1 MTVLLLLLPLLATA
15 EMRWSPRIEGNLAYD
30 GSEKIAQQFL
40 DSFYRAV
47 RSGVREVIA
56 AQFVDK
62 IFFVSCEKVGNGESI
77 GDYKH
82 YNRCKWIAS
91 RSKIIENAFSATLVD
106 YLVNYGSNV
115 TMELVNCAQGSKFN
129 HKTLPTISA
138 SMIVRGIGEPFLAP
152 AMLLIVDG
160 KPLYWGSEVSYCKFG
175 RPSETV
181 GDGSMSVVYDF
192 LESFGNAMKNRQ
204 KTENFGRAKIAEHF
218 SEKWVINN
226 CTSNFY
232 KEDTVFALSTLIP
245 SNYIRFI
252 LSLYESQYV
261 NSEKRSIA
269 FKAQFVNLPPFDR
282 KPWNYT
288 IEKDMMDGKFK
299 LTRTNYYCSN

>member
-1 MTVLLLLLPLLATA
+1 MKTTVLLMLLPLLATA
-15 EMRWSPRIEGNLAYD
+15 EMRWSLRIEGNLAYD

-40 DSFYRAV
+40 DSFHRAV

-56 AQFVDK
+56 AQFVDQ
-62 IFFVSCEKVGNGESI
+62 IFFMSCEKVGNGESI

-82 YNRCKWIAS
+82 YNRS
-91 RSKIIENAFSATLVD
+91 TLVD

-115 TMELVNCAQGSKFN
+115 TMELVNCAQGSKFD
-129 HKTLPTISA
+129 HKALPTISA
-138 SMIVRGIGEPFLAP
+138 SMIVRGIGEPFLVP

-245 SNYIRFI
+245 TNYIRFI

-282 KPWNYT
+282 KPWIYT
-288 IEKDMMDGKFK
+288 IEKDMKDGKFK
-299 LTRTNYYCSN
+299 LARTNYYCSN